1 MRHMIYL
8 VEELVSFC
16 TEPVRR
22 IVAVCANTALADEF
36 IDAQGGNQMMLTAT
50 GEILPKYKVTEKQ
63 ILCTASDIEKAE
75 AYNV

>member
-22 IVAVCANTALADEF
+22 TVAVCANTSIADEF
-36 IDAQGGNQMMLTAT
+36 IDAQGGNQMMLTAA
-50 GEILPKYKVTEKQ
+50 GEILPKYSVTEKQ
-63 ILCTASDIEKAE
+63 ILCTARDIEKVE
-75 AYNV
+75 ANNV